1 MQNKLK
7 NRRKSRAIAMEIIY
21 SDTVNEREDEIT
33 DEFLQEFAH
42 ITDTTQVLDLPYIT
56 RVVQLAKDHDAYIRD
71 VIRPHLKDW
80 TLERV
85 SKVNLAILKI
95 AATEIL
101 FEEDIPDRVSLNEAL
116 ELSKIYSDE
125 ESTAFI
131 NGVLDKI
138 LRAKEKG
145 TLLPGEDEGTAAE
158 VIGEEL
164 SADEAA
170 AFTGPAVETDERS
183 FAEPTRDPRTADPEN
198 SAPDLQVDPL
208 ENSPMELTDP
218 VPGLRS
224 DEVTE

>member
-101 FEEDIPDRVSLNEAL
+101 FEEAIPDRVSLNEAL

-138 LRAKEKG
+138 LRAKENG

-158 VIGEEL
+158 APTGELPAEG
-164 SADEAA
+164 EP
-170 AFTGPAVETDERS
+170 TPEEPAVDS
-183 FAEPTRDPRTADPEN
+183 ALAESSQDPQAPVDGEDLPDP
-198 SAPDLQVDPL
+198 QTDPL
-208 ENSPMELTDP
+208 AEAPVELTDP
-218 VPGLRS
+218 MAGLRP
-224 DEVTE
+224 DELSE